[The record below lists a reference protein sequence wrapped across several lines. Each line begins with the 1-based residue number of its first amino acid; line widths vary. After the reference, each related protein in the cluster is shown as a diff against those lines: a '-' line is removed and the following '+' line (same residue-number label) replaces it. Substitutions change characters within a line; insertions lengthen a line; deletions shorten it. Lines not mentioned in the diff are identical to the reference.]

1 MIKHYFRAVILL
13 LLVIV
18 GFIALPVGLL
28 IKIMGIGKPFGDYL
42 TWLVRLSERWT
53 FELYTH
59 LDKQKE

>member
-1 MIKHYFRAVILL
+1 MIKHYFRSVILL

-18 GFIALPVGLL
+18 AFVAFPIGLL
-28 IKIMGIGKPFGDYL
+28 TKIMKIGKPFGDYL

-53 FELYTH
+53 FELYAH

>member
-1 MIKHYFRAVILL
+1 MIKHYFRSVILL

-18 GFIALPVGLL
+18 AFVAFPIGLL
-28 IKIMGIGKPFGDYL
+28 TKIMKIGKPFDDYL